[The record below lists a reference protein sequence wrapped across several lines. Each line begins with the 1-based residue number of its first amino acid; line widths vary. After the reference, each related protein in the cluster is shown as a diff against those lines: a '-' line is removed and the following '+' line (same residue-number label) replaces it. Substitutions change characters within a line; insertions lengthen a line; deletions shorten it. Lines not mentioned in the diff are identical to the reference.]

1 MEGRPHWLCLS
12 ISGAALFFV
21 GKQVTQRAEP
31 IIISINQ
38 SACCRTLLQQPA
50 FLHAC
55 TQPLWWSPVENSGCG
70 SSKRQSVEQQL
81 NERYTRP
88 RDLRQAIGCGSGIL
102 PIAFLQLS
110 LTIAGSTS
118 LWEKRP
124 YLSQLAT
131 NSFEFHRVNLVT

>member
-38 SACCRTLLQQPA
+38 SACCRTLLQQPT

-70 SSKRQSVEQQL
+70 SGKRQSVEQQL
-81 NERYTRP
+81 NECYTKTERFASSHW
-88 RDLRQAIGCGSGIL
+88 LRLWYPPDCVSAAESDDRRKHVSTGEEAILVAVGD
-102 PIAFLQLS
+102 QL
-110 LTIAGSTS
+110 
-118 LWEKRP
+118 
-124 YLSQLAT
+124 
-131 NSFEFHRVNLVT
+131 F